1 MSKQVKQMQMDA
13 LAKDFAGV
21 SELVLLTISGVDAQ
35 TENAMRLTLRKKNV
49 RLQMV
54 KNSLFRRVF
63 TSTST
68 LPEETWNGPTVI
80 AWGGDS
86 LKGLSKEIETFLKD
100 VKLKDKLK
108 VKTAF
113 AEGQPLPFAKALTMP
128 TRLEAIGEVVAA
140 LMGPANSI
148 ASALTAAAGEL
159 ASQLQTIAE
168 KAPEGEPAP
177 AA

>member
-21 SELVLLTISGVDAQ
+21 SEMVVLTLSGIDAQ
-35 TENAMRLTLRKKNV
+35 TENAMRLSLRKKNV

-63 TSTST
+63 SSAA
-68 LPEETWNGPTVI
+68 LPDETWNGPTVI

-100 VKLKDKLK
+100 AKFKDKLN
-108 VKTAF
+108 VKTAV

-128 TRLEAIGEVVAA
+128 TRLEAIGDVVAA
-140 LMGPANSI
+140 MMGPANAI
-148 ASALTAAAGEL
+148 ASALTAPACEIAG
-159 ASQLQTIAE
+159 QLQTIAE
-168 KAPEGEPAP
+168 KTPEGESAP